1 MISELEVDHNESSV
15 EIKSAM
21 HTWRYRHH
29 FTYKADQG
37 KNIIVQCNLCLPRVN
52 LLSTSKTST
61 SNLKKH
67 LDRTHLGCEAKP
79 DVKRGRKKEE
89 YNGEESR
96 HCQLKKLKA
105 EIISKCM
112 TQTKI
117 DELIFNFIVEDCQS
131 FYVLEQPGFRKLV
144 AGLSEG
150 LRSMDRVTLFTKVD
164 QGFSRMREELME
176 KLSSIQYVCTTADIW
191 TANSR
196 SFFGMTCHWIDK
208 HSLERKSAALG
219 FARLQGRITHDTIAG
234 RIHDIHV
241 AYNIETKVQTT
252 VTDNGS
258 PFISVFRE
266 FAVDSK
272 ESDDDIGFYE
282 NVSTI
287 LEGEPEQDM
296 LLFLPTVQ
304 RCASHTLELIVTED
318 FWQAV
323 SQGPMC
329 QLHYSTMAKVYAV
342 WNKCHHLQVG
352 MDSAEEIG
360 KMALVVP
367 AVIRW
372 NVEYC
377 AVQKIVSLSE
387 RELTELC
394 ARLEVPRM
402 QPEEMAFLKEYVT
415 VFHPLAFALE
425 LFQAEQKCYLGLVIP
440 TILSLKNKLNEQKDS
455 ATYLS
460 GVINAIVVAIDLRFQ
475 DLFASTEAKIATAT
489 TPQFR
494 LLWMAASDREEM
506 CAVLATE
513 AAQMDPGT
521 ITEPNTSRS
530 SSHTIETED
539 DFFSYGSVKPAI
551 QIQQRGVMEEIRKYV
566 EGTGKSLEC
575 LQDFPR
581 MKQLFL
587 KYNTTLPS
595 TAPIQRLF
603 SQKGNLVTSQR
614 NFLTDDYFERIQ
626 LLRYNSNV
634 CTLAT
639 E

>member
-1 MISELEVDHNESSV
+1 MDVDHQETSM
-15 EIKSAM
+15 ETKSAIN
-21 HTWRYRHH
+21 TWRYRHH

-67 LDRTHLGCEAKP
+67 LDRTHLGCEARP
-79 DVKRGRKKEE
+79 DAKRGRKKEE

-105 EIISKCM
+105 EIISKCL
-112 TQTKI
+112 TQSKI
-117 DELIFNFIVEDCQS
+117 DDLIFSFIVEDCLS
-131 FYVLEQPGFRKLV
+131 FYVLEQPGFQKLI
-144 AGLSEG
+144 AGLTEG
-150 LRSMDRVTLFTKVD
+150 LKAMDRVTLFTKVD
-164 QGFSRMREELME
+164 QSFSRMREELMA
-176 KLSSIQYVCTTADIW
+176 KLSGIQYVCTTADIW
-191 TANSR
+191 TANNR
-196 SFFGMTCHWIDK
+196 SFFGMTCHWIDTET
-208 HSLERKSAALG
+208 LERKSAALG
-219 FARLQGRITHDTIAG
+219 FARLQGRITYDSIAG

-241 AYNIETKVQTT
+241 AYNIESKVQTT

-266 FAVDSK
+266 FALDSK

-282 NVSTI
+282 NVSSV

-296 LLFLPTVQ
+296 LLFLPSVQ
-304 RCASHTLELIVTED
+304 RCPSHTLEQIVTED

-329 QLHYSTMAKVYAV
+329 QLHYSTMAKVFSI
-342 WNKCHHLQVG
+342 WSKCHFLQVG
-352 MDSAEEIG
+352 MDAAEEIG
-360 KMALVVP
+360 KMTLVVP

-372 NVEYC
+372 SMEYC
-377 AVQKIVSLSE
+377 ALQKIVLLSE

-394 ARLEVPRM
+394 ARLEVPRL
-402 QPEEMAFLKEYVT
+402 QAEEMAFLKEYVS

-440 TILSLKNKLNEQKDS
+440 TVLSLKNKLNEQKDAANYFS
-455 ATYLS
+455 D
-460 GVINAIVVAIDLRFQ
+460 VIKTIVMAIDLRFQ
-475 DLFASTEAKIATAT
+475 ELFSSTEAKIATAT

-494 LLWMAASDREEM
+494 LWWMPASEREEM
-506 CAVLATE
+506 CSLLATE
-513 AAQMDPGT
+513 ASQVDPCNV
-521 ITEPNTSRS
+521 TEANTSRNLS
-530 SSHTIETED
+530 TIVSED
-539 DFFSYGSVKPAI
+539 DFFSYGSAKTTT
-551 QIQQRGVMEEIRKYV
+551 QIQERGVMEEITKYV

-581 MKQLFL
+581 VKQLFL

-595 TAPIQRLF
+595 TAPVQRLF
-603 SQKGNLVTSQR
+603 SQKSNLVTSQR

-634 CTLAT
+634 CSLST

>member
-1 MISELEVDHNESSV
+1 MDV
-15 EIKSAM
+15 EQHETCGETKSAIN
-21 HTWRYRHH
+21 TWRYRHH

-67 LDRTHLGCEAKP
+67 LDRTHLGCEARP
-79 DVKRGRKKEE
+79 DAKRGRKKEE

-105 EIISKCM
+105 EIISKCL
-112 TQTKI
+112 TQSKI
-117 DELIFNFIVEDCQS
+117 DDLIFSFIVEDCQS
-131 FYVLEQPGFRKLV
+131 FYVLEQPGFKKLV
-144 AGLSEG
+144 TGLTEG
-150 LRSMDRVTLFTKVD
+150 LKIMDRVTLFTKVD
-164 QGFSRMREELME
+164 HGLSRMREEMLA

-191 TANSR
+191 TANDR
-196 SFFGMTCHWIDK
+196 SFFGMTCHWIDTE
-208 HSLERKSAALG
+208 SLERKSAALG
-219 FARLQGRITHDTIAG
+219 FPRLQGRITYDSIAG
-234 RIHDIHV
+234 RIHDTHV
-241 AYNIETKVQTT
+241 AYNIESKVQTT
-252 VTDNGS
+252 VTDNAS
-258 PFISVFRE
+258 PFVSVFRE
-266 FAVDSK
+266 FAPDSQ
-272 ESDDDIGFYE
+272 ERDDDFGFFE

-296 LLFLPTVQ
+296 LLFLPPVQ
-304 RCASHTLELIVTED
+304 HCASHTLEQIVTED
-318 FWQAV
+318 FWQAI

-329 QLHYSTMAKVYAV
+329 QLHYSSMTKVFSI
-342 WNKCHHLQVG
+342 WSKCHHLQVG
-352 MDSAEEIG
+352 MGAAEEIG

-377 AVQKIVSLSE
+377 AVQRIVSLSE

-394 ARLEVPRM
+394 ARLEVARL
-402 QPEEMAFLKEYVT
+402 QAEEMAFLKEYVT

-440 TILSLKNKLNEQKDS
+440 TVLSLKNKLNEQKDAANYFS
-455 ATYLS
+455 D
-460 GVINAIVVAIDLRFQ
+460 VINTIIVAIDVRFQ
-475 DLFASTEAKIATAT
+475 EFFSSTETKIATAT

-494 LLWMAASDREEM
+494 LWWMAASEREEM
-506 CAVLATE
+506 CSLLATE
-513 AAQMDPGT
+513 ASQMVPCDVA
-521 ITEPNTSRS
+521 EANTSHILS
-530 SSHTIETED
+530 TIESED
-539 DFFSYGSVKPAI
+539 DFFSYGSAKTST

-581 MKQLFL
+581 VKQLFL

-595 TAPIQRLF
+595 SAPVQRLF
-603 SQKGNLVTSQR
+603 SQKGNLMTSQR

-634 CTLAT
+634 CPLMT

>member
-1 MISELEVDHNESSV
+1 MDVVHNETGG
-15 EIKSAM
+15 ETKSAM

-67 LDRTHLGCEAKP
+67 LDRTHLGCEARP
-79 DVKRGRKKEE
+79 DAKRGRKKEE
-89 YNGEESR
+89 HNGEESR

-112 TQTKI
+112 TQAKI
-117 DELIFNFIVEDCQS
+117 DNLIFSFIVEDCQS
-131 FYVLEQPGFRKLV
+131 FYVLEQPGFRKLI
-144 AGLSEG
+144 AGLTEG
-150 LRSMDRVTLFTKVD
+150 LKSMDRVTLFTKVD
-164 QGFSRMREELME
+164 LGFSRMREELMA
-176 KLSSIQYVCTTADIW
+176 KLASVQYVCTTADVW
-191 TANSR
+191 TANNR
-196 SFFGMTCHWIDK
+196 SFFGMTCHWIDPD
-208 HSLERKSAALG
+208 SLERKSAALG
-219 FARLQGRITHDTIAG
+219 FTRLQGRITYDTIAG
-234 RIHDIHV
+234 QIHDIHG
-241 AYNIETKVQTT
+241 AYNIVSKVQTT

-258 PFISVFRE
+258 PFNRVFKE
-266 FAVDSK
+266 FALESK
-272 ESDDDIGFYE
+272 EGDDDIGFFE
-282 NVSTI
+282 NVITL

-304 RCASHTLELIVTED
+304 RCASHTLDQIVNDD

-329 QLHYSTMAKVYAV
+329 QLHYSAMAKVFTI
-342 WNKCHHLQVG
+342 WSKCHHLQIG
-352 MDSAEEIG
+352 MDAADEIG
-360 KMALVVP
+360 KMALAVP

-377 AVQKIVSLSE
+377 AVQKIVSLTE

-394 ARLEVPRM
+394 ARFEVVRL
-402 QPEEMAFLKEYVT
+402 QPEEMAFLKEYVA

-440 TILSLKNKLNEQKDS
+440 TVLSLKNKLNEQK
-455 ATYLS
+455 AGAHYLAD
-460 GVINAIVVAIDLRFQ
+460 VINAIVVAIDVRFQ
-475 DLFASTEAKIATAT
+475 ELFASTEAKIATAT

-494 LLWMAASDREEM
+494 LWWMAASEREEM
-506 CAVLATE
+506 CSLLAAE
-513 AAQMDPGT
+513 AAQ
-521 ITEPNTSRS
+521 TEPCHETEANTSRNLL
-530 SSHTIETED
+530 TIESED
-539 DFFSYGSVKPAI
+539 DFFSYGPVKTAG
-551 QIQQRGVMEEIRKYV
+551 QNQQRGVMDEIRKYL

-581 MKQLFL
+581 VKQLFL

-595 TAPIQRLF
+595 TAPVQRLF
-603 SQKGNLVTSQR
+603 SQKGNLVATQR

-626 LLRYNSNV
+626 LLRYNSSLWPV
-634 CTLAT
+634 VP

>member
-1 MISELEVDHNESSV
+1 MENLERKKLENKSEYNERSV
-15 EIKSAM
+15 LVL
-21 HTWRYRHH
+21 
-29 FTYKADQG
+29 Q
-37 KNIIVQCNLCLPRVN
+37 
-52 LLSTSKTST
+52 
-61 SNLKKH
+61 
-67 LDRTHLGCEAKP
+67 RTHLGCEARP
-79 DVKRGRKKEE
+79 DAKRGRKKEE

-105 EIISKCM
+105 EIISKCI
-112 TQTKI
+112 TQSKI
-117 DELIFNFIVEDCQS
+117 DEFIFNFIVEDCHS
-131 FYVLEQPGFRKLV
+131 FYVLEQPGFRKLI
-144 AGLSEG
+144 AGLTEG
-150 LRSMDRVTLFTKVD
+150 LKVMDRVTLFTKVD
-164 QGFSRMREELME
+164 QSFSRMREELMS

-191 TANSR
+191 TANNR
-196 SFFGMTCHWIDK
+196 SFFGMTCHWIDAE
-208 HSLERKSAALG
+208 SLERKSAALG
-219 FARLQGRITHDTIAG
+219 FVRLQGRITYDAIAG

-241 AYNIETKVQTT
+241 TYNLESKVQTT

-258 PFISVFRE
+258 PFVSVFRE
-266 FAVDSK
+266 FAVDTT
-272 ESDDDIGFYE
+272 ETDDDIGFYE
-282 NVSTI
+282 NVSAV

-296 LLFLPTVQ
+296 LLFLPSVQ
-304 RCASHTLELIVTED
+304 RCASHTLEQIVNED

-329 QLHYSTMAKVYAV
+329 QLFYSAMAKVFAM

-352 MDSAEEIG
+352 LDAAEEIG
-360 KMALVVP
+360 KMALAVP

-394 ARLEVPRM
+394 ARLEVPRLLA
-402 QPEEMAFLKEYVT
+402 EELSFLKEYVT

-440 TILSLKNKLNEQKDS
+440 TVLSLKNKLNEQKDAANYFS
-455 ATYLS
+455 D
-460 GVINAIVVAIDLRFQ
+460 VIKSIVVAIEVRFQ
-475 DLFASTEAKIATAT
+475 ELFTSTEAKIATAT

-494 LLWMAASDREEM
+494 LWWMAASEREEM
-506 CAVLATE
+506 CSLLATE
-513 AAQMDPGT
+513 ASQMDPCST
-521 ITEPNTSRS
+521 AEANTSRS
-530 SSHTIETED
+530 LSTIKSED
-539 DFFSYGSVKPAI
+539 DFFSYGSAKTTVK
-551 QIQQRGVMEEIRKYV
+551 IQQWGVTEEVRKYV

-581 MKQLFL
+581 VKQLFL

-595 TAPIQRLF
+595 TAPVQRLF

-614 NFLTDDYFERIQ
+614 NSLTDDYFERIQ
-626 LLRYNSNV
+626 LLRYNSSV
-634 CTLAT
+634 CSLVA

>member
-1 MISELEVDHNESSV
+1 MISEME
-15 EIKSAM
+15 
-21 HTWRYRHH
+21 
-29 FTYKADQG
+29 
-37 KNIIVQCNLCLPRVN
+37 
-52 LLSTSKTST
+52 
-61 SNLKKH
+61 
-67 LDRTHLGCEAKP
+67 RTHLGCEAKP

-144 AGLSEG
+144 AGLTEG

-241 AYNIETKVQTT
+241 AYNIESKVQTT

-282 NVSTI
+282 NVSTV

-304 RCASHTLELIVTED
+304 RCASHTLEQIVTED

-440 TILSLKNKLNEQKDS
+440 TVLSLKNKLNEQKDS

-475 DLFASTEAKIATAT
+475 ELFASTEAKIATAT

-521 ITEPNTSRS
+521 ITEPNTSRNS
-530 SSHTIETED
+530 SNTIETED

-634 CTLAT
+634 CTLVT

>member
-1 MISELEVDHNESSV
+1 MDEVHHEASG
-15 EIKSAM
+15 ETKSAIN
-21 HTWRYRHH
+21 TWRYRHH

-67 LDRTHLGCEAKP
+67 LDRTHLGCEARP
-79 DVKRGRKKEE
+79 DAKRGRKKEE
-89 YNGEESR
+89 FNGEESR
-96 HCQLKKLKA
+96 HFQLKKLKA
-105 EIISKCM
+105 EIMSKCL
-112 TQTKI
+112 TQSKI
-117 DELIFNFIVEDCQS
+117 DELIFSFIVEDCQS
-131 FYVLEQPGFRKLV
+131 FYLLEQPGFKKLI
-144 AGLSEG
+144 AGLTEG
-150 LRSMDRVTLFTKVD
+150 LKAMDRVTLFTKVD
-164 QGFSRMREELME
+164 QGFSRMREELMA
-176 KLSSIQYVCTTADIW
+176 KLSNVQYVCTTADIW

-196 SFFGMTCHWIDK
+196 SFFGMTCHWIDAE
-208 HSLERKSAALG
+208 SLERKSAALG
-219 FARLQGRITHDTIAG
+219 FPRLQGQITYDTIAG
-234 RIHDIHV
+234 RIHEIHV
-241 AYNIETKVQTT
+241 AYNIESKVQTT
-252 VTDNGS
+252 CTDNGS

-266 FAVDSK
+266 FAVDNQ
-272 ESDDDIGFYE
+272 ESDDDIGFYD
-282 NVSTI
+282 NVSGV
-287 LEGEPEQDM
+287 LEVEQEQDM
-296 LLFLPTVQ
+296 LLFLPSVQ
-304 RCASHTLELIVTED
+304 RCASHILDQIVTED
-318 FWQAV
+318 FWQAM

-329 QLHYSTMAKVYAV
+329 QLHYSSMAKVFSI
-342 WNKCHHLQVG
+342 WSKCHHLQVG
-352 MDSAEEIG
+352 MDAAEEIG
-360 KMALVVP
+360 KMPLVVP
-367 AVIRW
+367 SVIRW

-394 ARLEVPRM
+394 ARLEVGHL

-440 TILSLKNKLNEQKDS
+440 TVLSLKNKLKEQKDTAS
-455 ATYLS
+455 FFND
-460 GVINAIVVAIDLRFQ
+460 VINSIVIAIDVRFQ
-475 DLFASTEAKIATAT
+475 ELFASTEAKIATAT

-494 LLWMAASDREEM
+494 LWWMAASEREEM
-506 CAVLATE
+506 CSLLATE
-513 AAQMDPGT
+513 ASQMDPCNV
-521 ITEPNTSRS
+521 TEANTSRNLS
-530 SSHTIETED
+530 TIKSED
-539 DFFSYGSVKPAI
+539 DFFSYGSAKTST
-551 QIQQRGVMEEIRKYV
+551 QIQQWGVMEEIRKYV

-581 MKQLFL
+581 VKQLFL

-595 TAPIQRLF
+595 TAPVQRLF

-634 CTLAT
+634 CSLTT

>member
-1 MISELEVDHNESSV
+1 MDV
-15 EIKSAM
+15 EQRETCGETKSAIN
-21 HTWRYRHH
+21 TWRYRHH

-67 LDRTHLGCEAKP
+67 LDRTHLGCEARP
-79 DVKRGRKKEE
+79 DAKRGRKKEE

-105 EIISKCM
+105 EIISKCL
-112 TQTKI
+112 TQSKI
-117 DELIFNFIVEDCQS
+117 DDLIFSFIVEDCQS
-131 FYVLEQPGFRKLV
+131 FYVLEQPGFKRLIT
-144 AGLSEG
+144 GLTEG
-150 LRSMDRVTLFTKVD
+150 LKVMDRVTLFSKVD
-164 QGFSRMREELME
+164 RGLSRMREELLA

-191 TANSR
+191 TANDR
-196 SFFGMTCHWIDK
+196 SFFGMTCHWIDPD
-208 HSLERKSAALG
+208 SLERKSAALG
-219 FARLQGRITHDTIAG
+219 FPRLQDRITYDSIAG
-234 RIHDIHV
+234 RIHDTHV
-241 AYNIETKVQTT
+241 AYNIESKVQTT
-252 VTDNGS
+252 VTDNAS
-258 PFISVFRE
+258 PFASVFKE
-266 FAVDSK
+266 FVADSQ
-272 ESDDDIGFYE
+272 ERDDDFGFFE

-296 LLFLPTVQ
+296 LLFLPPVQ
-304 RCASHTLELIVTED
+304 RCASHTLEQIVTED
-318 FWQAV
+318 FWQAI

-329 QLHYSTMAKVYAV
+329 QLHYSSMSKLFSI

-352 MDSAEEIG
+352 MEAAEEIG

-394 ARLEVPRM
+394 ARLEVTRL

-425 LFQAEQKCYLGLVIP
+425 LFQAEQKCYLGIVIP
-440 TILSLKNKLNEQKDS
+440 TVLSLKNKLNEQKKAAS
-455 ATYLS
+455 YF
-460 GVINAIVVAIDLRFQ
+460 GEVINTIVVAIDVRFQ
-475 DLFASTEAKIATAT
+475 ELFSSTEAKIATAT

-494 LLWMAASDREEM
+494 LWWMAASEREEM
-506 CAVLATE
+506 CTLLATE
-513 AAQMDPGT
+513 ASQMDPCDAP
-521 ITEPNTSRS
+521 EANTSRNLS
-530 SSHTIETED
+530 TIESED
-539 DFFSYGSVKPAI
+539 DFFSYGSAKTST

-581 MKQLFL
+581 VKQLFL

-595 TAPIQRLF
+595 TAPVQRLF
-603 SQKGNLVTSQR
+603 SQKGNLMTSQR

-626 LLRYNSNV
+626 LLRYNSNI
-634 CTLAT
+634 CPLLT

>member
-1 MISELEVDHNESSV
+1 MDVDHHESSG
-15 EIKSAM
+15 ETKSAIN
-21 HTWRYRHH
+21 TWRYRHH

-67 LDRTHLGCEAKP
+67 LDRTHLGCEARP
-79 DVKRGRKKEE
+79 DAKRGRKKEE

-105 EIISKCM
+105 EIISKCI
-112 TQTKI
+112 TQSKI
-117 DELIFNFIVEDCQS
+117 DEYVFNFIVEDCHS
-131 FYVLEQPGFRKLV
+131 FYVMEQPGFKKLI
-144 AGLSEG
+144 AGLTEG
-150 LRSMDRVTLFTKVD
+150 LKVMDRVTLFTKVD
-164 QGFSRMREELME
+164 QSFSRMREELMS
-176 KLSSIQYVCTTADIW
+176 KLSGVQYVCTTADIW
-191 TANSR
+191 TANNR
-196 SFFGMTCHWIDK
+196 SFFGMTCHWIDAE
-208 HSLERKSAALG
+208 SLERKSAALG
-219 FARLQGRITHDTIAG
+219 FTRLQGRIAYDTIAG

-241 AYNIETKVQTT
+241 TYSLESKVQTT

-258 PFISVFRE
+258 PFVSVFRE
-266 FAVDSK
+266 FALDTA

-282 NVSTI
+282 NVSAV

-296 LLFLPTVQ
+296 LLFLPAVQ
-304 RCASHTLELIVTED
+304 RCASHTLEQIVNED

-329 QLHYSTMAKVYAV
+329 QLFYSAMAKVFTM

-352 MDSAEEIG
+352 LDAAEEIG
-360 KMALVVP
+360 KMALAVP

-394 ARLEVPRM
+394 ARLEVPRL
-402 QPEEMAFLKEYVT
+402 QAEELAFLKEYVT

-425 LFQAEQKCYLGLVIP
+425 LFQAEQKCLGLVIP
-440 TILSLKNKLNEQKDS
+440 TVLSLKNKLNEQKDAAS
-455 ATYLS
+455 YFS
-460 GVINAIVVAIDLRFQ
+460 DVIKRIVVAIEVRFQ
-475 DLFASTEAKIATAT
+475 ELFTSTEAKIATAT

-494 LLWMAASDREEM
+494 LWWMAASEREEM
-506 CAVLATE
+506 CSLLATE
-513 AAQMDPGT
+513 ASQMDPCGVA
-521 ITEPNTSRS
+521 EADTSRS
-530 SSHTIETED
+530 LSTIKSED
-539 DFFSYGSVKPAI
+539 DFFSYGSAKTTVK
-551 QIQQRGVMEEIRKYV
+551 IQQQGVMEEVRKYV

-581 MKQLFL
+581 VKQLFL

-595 TAPIQRLF
+595 TAPVQRLF

-626 LLRYNSNV
+626 LLRYNSNICSLV
-634 CTLAT
+634 V

>member
-1 MISELEVDHNESSV
+1 MDV
-15 EIKSAM
+15 EQHETCGETKSAIN
-21 HTWRYRHH
+21 TWRYRHH

-67 LDRTHLGCEAKP
+67 LDRTHLGCEARP
-79 DVKRGRKKEE
+79 DAKRGRKKEE

-105 EIISKCM
+105 EIISKCL
-112 TQTKI
+112 TQSKI
-117 DELIFNFIVEDCQS
+117 DDLIFSFIVEDCQS
-131 FYVLEQPGFRKLV
+131 FYVLEQPGFKKLV
-144 AGLSEG
+144 TGLTEG
-150 LRSMDRVTLFTKVD
+150 LKIMDRVTLFTKVD
-164 QGFSRMREELME
+164 HGLSRMREEMLA
-176 KLSSIQYVCTTADIW
+176 KLSCIQYVCTTADIW
-191 TANSR
+191 TANDR
-196 SFFGMTCHWIDK
+196 SFFGMTCHWIDTE
-208 HSLERKSAALG
+208 SLERKSAALG
-219 FARLQGRITHDTIAG
+219 FPRLQGRITYDSIAG
-234 RIHDIHV
+234 RIHDTHV
-241 AYNIETKVQTT
+241 AYNIESKVQTT
-252 VTDNGS
+252 VTDNAS
-258 PFISVFRE
+258 PFVSVFRE
-266 FAVDSK
+266 FAPDSQ
-272 ESDDDIGFYE
+272 ERDDDFGFFE

-296 LLFLPTVQ
+296 LLFLPPVQ
-304 RCASHTLELIVTED
+304 HCASHTLEQIVTED
-318 FWQAV
+318 FWQAI

-329 QLHYSTMAKVYAV
+329 QLHYSSMTKVFSI
-342 WNKCHHLQVG
+342 WSKCHHLQVG
-352 MDSAEEIG
+352 MGAAEEIG

-377 AVQKIVSLSE
+377 AVQRIVSLSE

-394 ARLEVPRM
+394 ARLEVARL
-402 QPEEMAFLKEYVT
+402 QAEEMAFLKEYVT

-440 TILSLKNKLNEQKDS
+440 TVLSLKNKLNEQKDAANYFS
-455 ATYLS
+455 D
-460 GVINAIVVAIDLRFQ
+460 VINTIVVAIDVRFQ
-475 DLFASTEAKIATAT
+475 EFFSSTEAKIATAT

-494 LLWMAASDREEM
+494 LWWMAASEREEM
-506 CAVLATE
+506 CSLLATE
-513 AAQMDPGT
+513 ASQMVPCDVA
-521 ITEPNTSRS
+521 EANTSHILS
-530 SSHTIETED
+530 TIESED
-539 DFFSYGSVKPAI
+539 DFFSYGSAKTST

-581 MKQLFL
+581 VKQLFL

-595 TAPIQRLF
+595 SAPVQRLF
-603 SQKGNLVTSQR
+603 SQKGNLMTSQR

-634 CTLAT
+634 CPLIT

>member
-1 MISELEVDHNESSV
+1 MDADQHESSG
-15 EIKSAM
+15 ETKSAM
-21 HTWRYRHH
+21 HTWRFRHH

-67 LDRTHLGCEAKP
+67 LDRTHLGCEACP

-89 YNGEESR
+89 RNGEESR

-105 EIISKCM
+105 EIISKYT
-112 TQTKI
+112 TQAKV
-117 DELIFNFIVEDCQS
+117 DDLIYDFIVEDCLS
-131 FYVLEQPGFRKLV
+131 FYVLEQPGFMKLIT
-144 AGLSEG
+144 GLTEG
-150 LRSMDRVTLFTKVD
+150 LKSMDRVTLFTKVD
-164 QGFSRMREELME
+164 QSFSRMREELMSR
-176 KLSSIQYVCTTADIW
+176 LSSVQYVCTTADLW
-191 TANSR
+191 TANNR
-196 SFFGMTCHWIDK
+196 SFFGMTCHWIDSF
-208 HSLERKSAALG
+208 SLERKSAALG
-219 FARLQGRITHDTIAG
+219 FARLQGKITYDTIAG

-241 AYNIETKVQTT
+241 AFNIESKVQIT

-258 PFISVFRE
+258 PFMSVFKE
-266 FAVDSK
+266 FAADSQD
-272 ESDDDIGFYE
+272 SDDDIGFYE
-282 NVSTI
+282 NVSAV
-287 LEGEPEQDM
+287 LEGEPEKG
-296 LLFLPTVQ
+296 LLLLLPTVQ
-304 RCASHTLELIVTED
+304 RCASHTLEQIVAED

-329 QLHYSTMAKVYAV
+329 QLHYSTMAKVFSIFS
-342 WNKCHHLQVG
+342 KCHHLQVG
-352 MDSAEEIG
+352 MDAAEEIG

-367 AVIRW
+367 SVIRW

-377 AVQKIVSLSE
+377 AVQKIVSLTE

-440 TILSLKNKLNEQKDS
+440 TVLSLKNKLNEQKDTT
-455 ATYLS
+455 TYF
-460 GVINAIVVAIDLRFQ
+460 GDVINAIAMGIDVRFLE
-475 DLFASTEAKIATAT
+475 LFASTEAKIATAT

-494 LLWMAASDREEM
+494 LWWMAASEREEM
-506 CAVLATE
+506 CSVLATE
-513 AAQMDPGT
+513 ASLMDPCSETEASPSRDPST
-521 ITEPNTSRS
+521 IKS
-530 SSHTIETED
+530 ED
-539 DFFSYGSVKPAI
+539 DFFSYGSVKPYA
-551 QIQQRGVMEEIRKYV
+551 QVQQRGVMDEIRKYI

-581 MKQLFL
+581 VKQLFL

-595 TAPIQRLF
+595 TAPVQRLF

-626 LLRYNSNV
+626 LLRYNSNLLSL
-634 CTLAT
+634 TI